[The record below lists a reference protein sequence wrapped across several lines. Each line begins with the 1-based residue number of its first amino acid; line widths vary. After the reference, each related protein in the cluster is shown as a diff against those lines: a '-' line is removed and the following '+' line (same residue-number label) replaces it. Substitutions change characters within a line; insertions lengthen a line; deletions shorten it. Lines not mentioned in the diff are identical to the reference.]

1 MICESIKE
9 EMAAQAL
16 RFSPR
21 RPGAVTAAC
30 VSAAAAQL
38 RFAKYVCLS
47 ADVLDAN
54 AFHSKSVLSALSS
67 EPILAKQVS
76 EVESAPLLSVTVD
89 SKVSVPLIKTAINV
103 HAKQST
109 PNKIQSLES
118 LVQVVPATEKQSE
131 LIVYTVTP
139 FAKALASKSLGCK
152 TIYRAFKLG
161 TPGHIAIAL
170 WNTETDWLE
179 VFDPSGISTD
189 TVLQQKLVE
198 QLWPSELTRPK
209 VSYVNTISLQ
219 TDPHDKFCATWIYIY
234 LDLRV
239 IQQKTVK
246 QTLAFLHSLNL
257 NQRFTMAASYWDTLI
272 KSGGRSVAKPLLVYR
287 VG

>member
-1 MICESIKE
+1 M
-9 EMAAQAL
+9 
-16 RFSPR
+16 
-21 RPGAVTAAC
+21 
-30 VSAAAAQL
+30 
-38 RFAKYVCLS
+38 
-47 ADVLDAN
+47 
-54 AFHSKSVLSALSS
+54 
-67 EPILAKQVS
+67 
-76 EVESAPLLSVTVD
+76 
-89 SKVSVPLIKTAINV
+89 PLIKTAINV

-109 PNKIQSLES
+109 PNKIQSLQP
-118 LVQVVPATEKQSE
+118 LIQVVPTTEKQSE
-131 LIVYTVTP
+131 LIVYTSTP

-209 VSYVNTISLQ
+209 VAYVNTISLQ

-239 IQQKTVK
+239 IQQKTAK
-246 QTLAFLHSLNL
+246 QTLAFSS
-257 NQRFTMAASYWDTLI
+257 FTLSERTLTLAATYWDTLI
-272 KSGGRSVAKPLLVYR
+272 KSGGRAVAKPSC
-287 VG
+287 